1 MTLKHLFAS
10 SPSQT
15 RSRFEATRSEV
26 HELMKRI
33 REAPQE
39 YRQTSPISCE
49 GYLYVQEKRKNTSV
63 PLLWTVPGPCVTCVL
78 GLCRA
83 TSLWFKLGETLLYIC
98 ERAEDPAHGDLRPQ
112 IWREARELPQNGLR
126 CHNAAFPALQDSNI
140 NVITDCFFS
149 FFFQGETESVTLKSC
164 VRKTTD
170 VLDRRFCLDLDITD
184 RYIFA
189 DAVSPSQC
197 CRHKSSMIYF
207 LTLLFFCSHSTA
219 TLHYFN
225 KYFILP
231 RSIALC
237 RFSVK
242 IPAHTSIWIRMSKV
256 IQSVLS

>member
-140 NVITDCFFS
+140 NVITDCCFFL
-149 FFFQGETESVTLKSC
+149 FLPGRDR
-164 VRKTTD
+164 VRHAE
-170 VLDRRFCLDLDITD
+170 VLR
-184 RYIFA
+184 A
-189 DAVSPSQC
+189 
-197 CRHKSSMIYF
+197 
-207 LTLLFFCSHSTA
+207 
-219 TLHYFN
+219 
-225 KYFILP
+225 
-231 RSIALC
+231 
-237 RFSVK
+237 
-242 IPAHTSIWIRMSKV
+242 
-256 IQSVLS
+256 